1 MREVNLGPAS
11 RLGTWCVVLAAA
23 VVLAGCGNSNGAA
36 LEPTCGTGEVAC
48 GSGSAAYCANL
59 QNDNANCGSCGSAC
73 PTGQACTNGTCA
85 ASCGT
90 GMTKCGTGQAAYCA
104 NLDSDNANCGACGTV
119 CPAGEACTGGACA
132 VTCGG
137 GLTECGTGGTAFC
150 ANLQSDNLD
159 CGSCGNAC
167 PAGTVCAGGTCGV
180 TCSPPMA
187 ACPSANGKTCVDL
200 KTDDHNCG
208 SCGATCV
215 ASTACVN
222 GTCCTATTWF
232 QDADGDGFGNP
243 AVTKTACPQPDGYVA
258 DNTDCDDT
266 NPNVYPG
273 ATEICDG
280 VQDDCANTAWTS
292 DAGLATFMDGTGAIT
307 DWSSKLAAGTQ
318 ATPVTIALDTEGTL
332 NVCGGTWYAGFTVG
346 ANVAIVGHGG
356 RDAVIL
362 DGGDQQRVV
371 TSPSGGTAYALE
383 LSGVTLAHGK
393 STANGGA
400 MRLLNAG
407 QVKLTDVAVTASTAV
422 NGGGIYALSPLDLER
437 VSISGNTAV
446 DSGGGLL
453 TVGAVTADWLQITG
467 NQATAAQGGNGYGGG
482 WVIDDTAPVTLTVS
496 NLSVDRNTAL
506 QGGGILVRGLNS
518 APPTLTVTGGEISG
532 NSAVRRGGGLW
543 MSQGDVTL
551 TGLTMVGNRADTGN
565 LAVTL
570 AIFGGAANVSAG
582 TLTLN
587 GCTVQDNVDE
597 YGTPPGVGG
606 IWTKGTLKVTDSH
619 FGYNCIWLLS
629 THVCVTPSS
638 NLTAADVVSGTSNNA
653 YVLSDPANVTCDAQS
668 CQ

>member
-1 MREVNLGPAS
+1 MREVNLGPVA

-23 VVLAGCGNSNGAA
+23 VVLAGCGNTSGTA

-59 QNDNANCGSCGSAC
+59 QDDNANCGSCGSAC
-73 PTGQACTNGTCA
+73 PTGQACTNGSCA

-90 GMTKCGTGQAAYCA
+90 GMAKCGSALDAYCA
-104 NLDSDNANCGACGTV
+104 NLQRQRQLRDLRDRVPGGRGVHGGRLRGDLRRRPHRVWHRRERLLREPPERQRQLRNLRHHLPGRHGVRRGTCGTTCGA
-119 CPAGEACTGGACA
+119 PYGACPTA
-132 VTCGG
+132 G
-137 GLTECGTGGTAFC
+137 GLT
-150 ANLQSDNLD
+150 
-159 CGSCGNAC
+159 
-167 PAGTVCAGGTCGV
+167 
-180 TCSPPMA
+180 
-187 ACPSANGKTCVDL
+187 CVNL
-200 KTDDHNCG
+200 KTDDANCG
-208 SCGATCV
+208 SCGATC
-215 ASTACVN
+215 ATSTACVN
-222 GTCCTATTWF
+222 GSCCTPTTWF
-232 QDADGDGFGNP
+232 QDADGDGYGNP
-243 AVTKTACPQPDGYVA
+243 AVMVSACPQPEGYVA

-266 NPNVYPG
+266 NPNVHPG

-280 VQDDCANTAWTS
+280 VKDDCSNAAWTS
-292 DAGLATFMDGTGAIT
+292 DAGLATFMDATGAIT

-446 DSGGGLL
+446 DSG
-453 TVGAVTADWLQITG
+453 
-467 NQATAAQGGNGYGGG
+467 AACSP
-482 WVIDDTAPVTLTVS
+482 WA
-496 NLSVDRNTAL
+496 R
-506 QGGGILVRGLNS
+506 
-518 APPTLTVTGGEISG
+518 
-532 NSAVRRGGGLW
+532 
-543 MSQGDVTL
+543 
-551 TGLTMVGNRADTGN
+551 
-565 LAVTL
+565 
-570 AIFGGAANVSAG
+570 
-582 TLTLN
+582 
-587 GCTVQDNVDE
+587 
-597 YGTPPGVGG
+597 
-606 IWTKGTLKVTDSH
+606 
-619 FGYNCIWLLS
+619 
-629 THVCVTPSS
+629 
-638 NLTAADVVSGTSNNA
+638 
-653 YVLSDPANVTCDAQS
+653 
-668 CQ
+668 